1 MIMYRLRKIHLLFF
15 LLIIFGFSTKSIAQI
30 NYDNVTFE
38 CTFDKKP
45 KNLLMFQIH
54 KKQSSRIVFEGH
66 NLIAI
71 SVQETQDRIKWSYT
85 KAGKKNLLRNIFKI
99 EWKQNSNIY
108 ILKKVEKLI

>member
-1 MIMYRLRKIHLLFF
+1 MIMYRFRKIHLLFF

-71 SVQETQDRIKWSYT
+71 SLQETQDRITWSY
-85 KAGKKNLLRNIFKI
+85 KNRQKKPTSKYF
-99 EWKQNSNIY
+99 EG
-108 ILKKVEKLI
+108 